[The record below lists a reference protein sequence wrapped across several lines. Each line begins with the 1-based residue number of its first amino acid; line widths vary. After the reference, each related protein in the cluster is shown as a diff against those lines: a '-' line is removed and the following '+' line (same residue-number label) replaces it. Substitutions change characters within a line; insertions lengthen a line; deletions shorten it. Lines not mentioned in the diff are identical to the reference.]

1 MLTLRF
7 LMSVLYFTVVSCKV
21 LRDAIVLL
29 LDVRGEAAQCLLVYI
44 KYYNV
49 KHIDFCLLFKL
60 FITK

>member
-7 LMSVLYFTVVSCKV
+7 LMSVLYLTIVSYKV

-29 LDVRGEAAQCLLVYI
+29 LEISTAQCLLVYI
-44 KYYNV
+44 KYYV

>member
-7 LMSVLYFTVVSCKV
+7 LMSVLYLTIVIYKV

-29 LDVRGEAAQCLLVYI
+29 LELSAAQCLLVYI